1 MAFRVFLP
9 NNLNGENYLYF
20 LQYMLPEYLDEANL
34 AVRKNMLFVHDGA
47 SAHYHNERREYLFD
61 QYPGRWSGGSHDV
74 LSATQSGKSLVEPT
88 PELEKE
94 LKTELDKVAK
104 QYGGGQGVDMTKF
117 PSFKFQDPVIDPINL
132 EK

>member
-1 MAFRVFLP
+1 
-9 NNLNGENYLYF
+9 
-20 LQYMLPEYLDEANL
+20 
-34 AVRKNMLFVHDGA
+34 MLFTKVLGTVRNSVKNEVCSRNIGILAPCLQKA
-47 SAHYHNERREYLFD
+47 SDPIQQLFVDKIREYR
-61 QYPGRWSGGSHDV
+61 QKSN
-74 LSATQSGKSLVEPT
+74 SGKSLVEPT